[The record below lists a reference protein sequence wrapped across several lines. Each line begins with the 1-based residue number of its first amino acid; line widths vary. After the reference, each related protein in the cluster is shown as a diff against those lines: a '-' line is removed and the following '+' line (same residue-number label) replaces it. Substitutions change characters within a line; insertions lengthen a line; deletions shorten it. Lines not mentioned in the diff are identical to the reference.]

1 MNQAV
6 NFFWTILCFIPVI
19 AYWFAANSLLW
30 CFIFIGISVVSQF
43 LPVGQIQLSHNPRFY
58 ENFGVKFIRKF
69 VQNGEFINRLIRKAK
84 PNYRII
90 KSKANAMQYMKT
102 IKMNER
108 YHFICFVF
116 FSLTAMYAL
125 ITSHYTL
132 SMLVIIANIIYNIYP
147 ILLQQY
153 NRARVSKL
161 MK

>member
-1 MNQAV
+1 MNQAI
-6 NFFWTILCFIPVI
+6 NFFWTILFFIPVI
-19 AYWFAANSLLW
+19 TYWLAANSLLW
-30 CFIFIGISVVSQF
+30 CLIFIGVSVVSSF
-43 LPVGQIQLSHNPRFY
+43 LPVSQIQLSNNPRFY
-58 ENFGVKFIRKF
+58 ENFGVKFVRKF

-90 KSKANAMQYMKT
+90 KSKANAVQYMKT
-102 IKMNER
+102 IMMYER

-116 FSLTAMYAL
+116 FSLTTLHAL

-132 SMLVIIANIIYNIYP
+132 SVLAIIANIIYNIYP

-161 MK
+161 IR

>member
-43 LPVGQIQLSHNPRFY
+43 LPVSQMQLSRNPRFY
-58 ENFGVKFIRKF
+58 ENFGVKFVRKF
-69 VQNGEFINRLIRKAK
+69 VQ
-84 PNYRII
+84 NYRII
-90 KSKANAMQYMKT
+90 KSKANAVQYMKT
-102 IKMNER
+102 IMMYER

-116 FSLTAMYAL
+116 LSLTAIYAL

-132 SMLVIIANIIYNIYP
+132 SVLILIANIIYNIYP